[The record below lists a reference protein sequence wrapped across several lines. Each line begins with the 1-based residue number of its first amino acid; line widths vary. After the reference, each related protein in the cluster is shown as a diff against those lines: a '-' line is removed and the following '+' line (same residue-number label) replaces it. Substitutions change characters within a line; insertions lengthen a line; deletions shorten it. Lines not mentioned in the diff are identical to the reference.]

1 MRMYQD
7 ERQLDFPLLDW
18 KINRKRETK
27 GWTQEYLAQLVERT
41 PHSIIEKKNWFKSIR
56 TPSPFLS
63 PVLFCKCN
71 ILNIAPLYS
80 VNSFLIPL
88 FLFHTTVL

>member
-7 ERQLDFPLLDW
+7 KRRLDFPLLGR
-18 KINRKRETK
+18 KIKRKREAK
-27 GWTQEYLAQLVERT
+27 GWTQEYLAQLVERI
-41 PHSIIEKKNWFKSIR
+41 PHSIIEKRTGSNPSG

-71 ILNIAPLYS
+71 ILNTAPLYS
-80 VNSFLIPL
+80 VNSFPIPL
-88 FLFHTTVL
+88 FLYHTTVL